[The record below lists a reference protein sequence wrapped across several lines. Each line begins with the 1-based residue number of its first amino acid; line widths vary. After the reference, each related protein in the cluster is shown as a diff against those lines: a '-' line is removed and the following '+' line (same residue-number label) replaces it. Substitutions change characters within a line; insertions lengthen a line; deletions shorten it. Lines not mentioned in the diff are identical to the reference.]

1 MGPLGFQEMAFIFL
15 LALLLFG
22 PKKLPE
28 LGRHLAKGLAEF
40 RRAQNELKS
49 TFEREMRS
57 LEREH
62 EAIKEVTTSYHD
74 TYHQNYDYSYDS
86 GSYAPESHDS
96 PANTALITASAS
108 APQGAE
114 STPATLP
121 EGTIANG
128 TISAERTESSAAKTA
143 EPGVS
148 ENGASS
154 HTGSEAP
161 ATEPQTLKS

>member
-1 MGPLGFQEMAFIFL
+1 
-15 LALLLFG
+15 
-22 PKKLPE
+22 
-28 LGRHLAKGLAEF
+28 
-40 RRAQNELKS
+40 
-49 TFEREMRS
+49 MRS

-74 TYHQNYDYSYDS
+74 TYNHNYDYSYDS

-114 STPATLP
+114 STPASLP

-128 TISAERTESSAAKTA
+128 TIAERTENSAAKTV
-143 EPGVS
+143 EPGNS
-148 ENGASS
+148 ENGVPS
-154 HTGSEAP
+154 HTGSESP
-161 ATEPQTLKS
+161 ATEPQPLKS

>member
-40 RRAQNELKS
+40 RRAQNELKG

-86 GSYAPESHDS
+86 GTYGSESHDS

-114 STPATLP
+114 STPGTLP

-128 TISAERTESSAAKTA
+128 TMATELTENSSAKTA

-148 ENGASS
+148 VNGVPS
-154 HTGSEAP
+154 HTGSESP
-161 ATEPQTLKS
+161 TTEPQPLKS